1 MGLTDDTASAGVSD
15 PEPTSERL
23 RKIEDIPTTAIERFA
38 DKADIA
44 LPESP
49 DDKRSEYIGV
59 LSDEQFQ
66 QLIHQY
72 RYAGNQTLNYF
83 VITGISD
90 QPLKEIADACVQEI
104 SARSD
109 MEGTI
114 REPFIAD
121 TERVN
126 DRLYLM
132 FGYLSTTGSEDPITG
147 RRTHDFV
154 TKRCVGVVRDDM
166 DLVEFRVS
174 GRKIAEK
181 ARGSVLDALGMKS
194 NNCRRP
200 DFNMEFQNTFG
211 ELVDKYYNLRIQVND
226 EDGST
231 VDTIKF
237 TSKKDETGER
247 KDARQDKRVTKEL
260 DENGGEITMGYVEI
274 EDGSKFHINRKTSRL
289 SFQKYEMEQ
298 KINEITGLIDDV
310 LRETGGYKQTTLAGL
325 RNLPE

>member
-1 MGLTDDTASAGVSD
+1 MGLTDESAGAGVS
-15 PEPTSERL
+15 ESEHTAEKL

-38 DKADIA
+38 DKAGIA

-49 DDKRSEYIGV
+49 DDKRAEYIGL
-59 LSDEQFQ
+59 LSDDQFQ

-83 VITGISD
+83 IITGISD
-90 QPLKEIADACVQEI
+90 YSLEEISESSLDEIAN
-104 SARSD
+104 RSD
-109 MEGTI
+109 MEGAI

-121 TERVN
+121 TEQFE

-132 FGYLSTTGSEDPITG
+132 FGYNTTTGSEDPITG

-154 TKRCVGVVRDDM
+154 TKRCVGVIRDGM
-166 DLVEFRVS
+166 DLVELRVS
-174 GRKIAEK
+174 ERKIAEK
-181 ARGSVLDALGMKS
+181 ARDEILDALGMKS
-194 NNCRRP
+194 SNCRRP
-200 DFNMEFQNTFG
+200 DFNMQFQTKFG

-226 EDGST
+226 EEGST

-237 TSKKDETGER
+237 TSKKDEAGER
-247 KDARQDKRVTKEL
+247 KDAREDKRVSKEL
-260 DENGGEITMGYVEI
+260 EENGGEITMGYVEI

-289 SFQKYEMEQ
+289 SFQKYEMEE

-310 LRETGGYKQTTLAGL
+310 LRETGGYKQTTLASL